1 MKTLIAAA
9 LFASLAFGCSHNAP
23 ATQEAQP
30 APMTTT
36 EGAQNAQAEGVDPT
50 LPSWA
55 PKSCN
60 AYHAA
65 VVKFSHCGDIALDLR
80 DKVAAKY
87 DADTKSWHDMENAQ
101 QSDLDQVKVS
111 CGDQQKSVS
120 DQMTG
125 HCAPGAQQA
134 QN

>member
-23 ATQEAQP
+23 ATQEVAQ
-30 APMTTT
+30 APLPP
-36 EGAQNAQAEGVDPT
+36 AQAEGVDPT

-55 PKSCN
+55 PKSCA
-60 AYHAA
+60 AYHVA
-65 VVKFSHCGDIALDLR
+65 VVKFSHCGEIALDLR

-87 DADTKSWHDMENAQ
+87 DADNKSWHDIENAQ
-101 QSDLDQVKVS
+101 QSDLDQVKLS
-111 CGDQQKSVS
+111 CGDEQKSVTA
-120 DQMTG
+120 QMTG
-125 HCAPGAQQA
+125 HCADGSQQA